1 MGTTHTGVKSSKF
14 NHNLIST
21 NAMQI
26 NTLTN
31 IPPSG
36 AITDIK
42 GNSTP
47 VKSNSMAVTGY
58 NFKNR
63 GDNMNMSRA
72 NLDRAADA

>member
-1 MGTTHTGVKSSKF
+1 MGTTNTGGKSSKL
-14 NHNLIST
+14 NNNLIT
-21 NAMQI
+21 TTGMQI

-47 VKSNSMAVTGY
+47 VKSNSMGVTGY

-63 GDNMNMSRA
+63 GDNMNLSRA
-72 NLDRAADA
+72 NLDRANDV

>member
-1 MGTTHTGVKSSKF
+1 
-14 NHNLIST
+14 
-21 NAMQI
+21 MQI

-36 AITDIK
+36 AITDLK

-47 VKSNSMAVTGY
+47 IKSNSMAVTGY

-63 GDNMNMSRA
+63 GDNMNLSRA
-72 NLDRAADA
+72 NLERVGEV